1 MIPNGRARASDMVS
15 KSDEGGFEETRSFKV
30 LAPGT
35 LISHYRIIE
44 KVGEGGMGVV
54 YKALDTKLNR
64 TVALKFLPP
73 RLLCNDEA
81 KTRFEHEA
89 KAASALNHPNIAT
102 IHEID
107 DVEGRCFISM
117 EYLEGGSLRDLL
129 KDKELSMKE
138 IVDLALQIGE
148 GLNAAHES
156 GAVHRDIKPDNIMLT
171 KRGIAKITDFGLAKL
186 KGVATLTREGTTLGT
201 LQYMSP
207 EQVQG
212 KEIDHRSDIFSF
224 GTVLYEMVTGQLLFK
239 GDNEAA
245 VIHSILTR
253 NPEPIGPGRRD
264 LPGEIDGVIAKALAK
279 EVDSRYQGAEDMLV
293 ELRRAKDT
301 LSAEKSKADRQAV
314 EHRPSIAVLPFTNL
328 SADPDQEYFC
338 DGMAEEIINALTHV
352 EGLRVVARTSAFAFK
367 GKSGDIR
374 EIGKQL
380 NVESV
385 LEGSVRKAGARVRI
399 TAQLVSV
406 ADGYHI
412 WSEKFDRDMQDIF
425 GIQDEIA
432 LAIVDRLR
440 VKLLGKHKAEITK
453 HHTQNIEAYHL
464 YLKGR
469 YFWNRRT
476 RGALEKAVGYF
487 KQAIEKDPAY
497 AFAYFGLADA
507 YNVLYFQGHIPLEE
521 AYPNAKEAVL
531 RALELDDSL
540 AGAHTSM
547 ANIKSA
553 FENDPEGAEQEFRRA
568 IELNPGYATAHHWY
582 SMLLVDTG
590 RFEEAVEEGERALEL
605 DPLSTII
612 KLHVAQLRSSTWDW
626 DGAEELYRHALE
638 IDAAN
643 ENILASYALFLATM
657 ERPDEALSTIN
668 RALELAPDNPWIN
681 GYYMALLNYAR
692 EYDKS
697 IEVGLRLLGM
707 TPVFPS
713 IPLMAGASYTMK
725 GMYEEALDALG
736 KARESLSEKH
746 TPAYLLVDLTEACYG
761 FALAKAGRRN
771 EAQEVLAG
779 LLEKSRQTYVT
790 PSVIGIVYIA
800 LDDMDR
806 CFDWLERACLEHDR
820 WLDFIRV
827 NPMLDDIRSDPRYNA
842 ILKKMGLSE

>member
-1 MIPNGRARASDMVS
+1 MTPDHDADRLD
-15 KSDEGGFEETRSFKV
+15 ETRSFKV
-30 LAPGT
+30 LAPDT

-44 KVGEGGMGVV
+44 KIGEGGMGVV

-81 KTRFEHEA
+81 KARFEHEA

-107 DVEGRCFISM
+107 EAGGRCFISM
-117 EYLEGGSLRDLL
+117 EYLGGGSLKELL
-129 KDKELSMKE
+129 KDKDLSMKE
-138 IVDLALQIGE
+138 ILDLALQIGE

-171 KRGIAKITDFGLAKL
+171 KRGLAKIMDFGLAKL
-186 KGVATLTREGTTLGT
+186 KGVTRLTREGTTLGT

-212 KEIDHRSDIFSF
+212 KGTDRRSDIFSF
-224 GTVLYEMVTGQLLFK
+224 GAVLYEMVTGQLPFK

-253 NPEPIGPGRRD
+253 DPEPMGPSRGD
-264 LPGEIDGVIAKALAK
+264 LPSEIEGIMAKALAK
-279 EVDSRYQGAEDMLV
+279 EVDSRYQGAEDMLAD
-293 ELRRAKDT
+293 LRRVRDT
-301 LSAEKSKADRQAV
+301 LSAEKSKADTQVV

-338 DGMAEEIINALTHV
+338 DGMAEEIINVLTHV

-367 GKSGDIR
+367 NKSGDIR

-412 WSEKFDRDMQDIF
+412 WSEKFDREMEDIF
-425 GIQDEIA
+425 GIQDEIS

-440 VKLLGKHKAEITK
+440 VKLLGKHKAELTK
-453 HHTQNIEAYHL
+453 HHTENLEAYHL

-476 RGALEKAVGYF
+476 KGALKKAVSYF
-487 KQAIEKDPAY
+487 KQAIEKDPEY
-497 AFAYFGLADA
+497 ASAYFGLADA
-507 YNVLYFQGHIPLEE
+507 YHILHAQGLIPLEE

-547 ANIKSA
+547 AEIKST

-582 SMLLVDTG
+582 SIMLVATG

-605 DPLSTII
+605 DPLSIII
-612 KLHVAQLRSSTWDW
+612 KLHVAGLRSSALDW

-638 IDAAN
+638 IDSAN
-643 ENILASYALFLATM
+643 ENILASYAIFLTRM
-657 ERPDEALSTIN
+657 ERTEEALSKIN
-668 RALELAPDNPWIN
+668 RALELAPDNPWIM
-681 GYYMALLNYAR
+681 GYYMAILYYTR
-692 EYDKS
+692 KYDES
-697 IEVGLRLLGM
+697 IEVGLRLLGT
-707 TPVFPS
+707 TPVPPFIPS
-713 IPLMAGASYTMK
+713 MIGMDYIMK
-725 GMYEEALDALG
+725 GMHEEALEALG
-736 KARESLSEKH
+736 KARESLSKEH
-746 TPAYLLVDLTEACYG
+746 SPTYFITDYTEAFYG
-761 FALAKAGRRN
+761 FALAQAGRRN

-779 LLEKSRQTYVT
+779 LLEKSRRACV
-790 PSVIGIVYIA
+790 SRFMIGLLHIA
-800 LDDMDR
+800 LDDIDS
-806 CFDWLERACLEHDR
+806 CFEWLERAYREHDV
-820 WLDFIRV
+820 WLHSIRV
-827 NPMLDDIRSDPRYNA
+827 DPMFDDIRSDPRYNA
-842 ILKKMGLSE
+842 LLKKMDLSD